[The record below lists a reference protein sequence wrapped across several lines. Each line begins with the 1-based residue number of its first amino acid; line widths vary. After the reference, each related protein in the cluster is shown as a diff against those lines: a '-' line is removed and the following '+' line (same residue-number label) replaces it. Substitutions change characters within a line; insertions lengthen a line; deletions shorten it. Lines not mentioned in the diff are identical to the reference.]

1 MNEDETDPAY
11 YDGIW
16 PYKQKEVIDFD
27 DLGEHRIFAISGN
40 TGAGKTTIFDAI
52 CYVLY
57 GEASGEERSD
67 TSMLRSQFADD
78 NVYTSVELTFQLKGK
93 RYEIKRQLG
102 HKKQGNKTITGH
114 AVELYEVIDEEKVP
128 AVDRFHVTDVN
139 KKVEDLIGLSKHQFS
154 QIVML
159 PQGEFRK
166 LLTSET
172 ENKEEILRRIFKT
185 DRYKLMRELLDQK
198 RKQWKD
204 VLQEKQKER
213 ELYFR
218 NVFKLPIRDGAIL
231 ETLVEQEH
239 VNTHQVVEA
248 LEQETAVYKAE
259 VEQLQVEQDV
269 QTKQLKDAETRFH
282 AAKSVNEKFIDL
294 QQKNEKYNT
303 LQENRTVIE
312 MKETSFKRAEQAK
325 RLLPFEQWHEEAMQN
340 EQKAESLLKQI
351 IAKKEN
357 IMNNFELAQEKYEV
371 VKNKESERE
380 NVKKL
385 VQRLEEL
392 QPIIASL
399 AEKQLNLQNAEIQ
412 IGKLKESMQNL
423 DRQLEEHTNQK
434 QLMTGELQQLEQALE
449 QYVDKVEELT
459 NMREDAKVLKQAYDV
474 WQEKQKFEKEKEA
487 AYSKMQ
493 LAVNA
498 YENMERRWL
507 SEQAG
512 ILALHLHDGES
523 CPVCGSTTH
532 PKKATEQSGAIDEN
546 ELNGLRDKKNIAEK
560 LHVQLEEKWNFYH
573 HQYEQVIEEVKK
585 RGYQSEELVETYSA
599 LVQKG
604 KQLATEVNTLK
615 ASEETRKQI
624 AVKIKSVE
632 EKVDALQKQKREV
645 ETEQHRIEM
654 DCMQLRTSY
663 EHDKKNI
670 PENLQTVQAWKVQF
684 DQAMHELKLM
694 EDEWKKVQ
702 EAYQHWQNENI
713 RIQAEQEGATNQ
725 FESAKLKKEETFTRF
740 MKELEQS
747 GFTDQSTYKEAKLSD
762 AEMELIQKEIQSYY
776 SFLEVLAKQI
786 EELHVELKD
795 KEYMD
800 ITALGEHIKE
810 LEINLDIIKEKR
822 QRAQNAVT
830 YISDLHENIRRIDE
844 QIHEEEKAFQEL
856 VDLYEVMKGDNESRI
871 SFERYILIEYLEQI
885 VQIAN
890 ERLRKLS
897 NGQFYLKRS
906 ERVEKRNR
914 QSGLGLDVYDAYT
927 GQTRDVKTLSGGEKF
942 NASLCLALGMADVIQ
957 AYEGGIS
964 IETMFIDE
972 GFGSLDEESLTK
984 AVDTLI
990 DLQKSGRFIGVIS
1003 HVQELKNA
1011 MPAVLEVTKQKD
1023 GCSQTRFVVK

>member
-1 MNEDETDPAY
+1 MRPLQLIMTAF
-11 YDGIW
+11 G
-16 PYKQKEVIDFD
+16 PYKQREVIDFS
-27 DLGEHRIFAISGN
+27 DLGDHRIFAISGN

-78 NVYTSVELTFQLKGK
+78 NIYTSVELTFQLKGK
-93 RYEIKRQLG
+93 QYEIKRQLG
-102 HKKQGNKTITGH
+102 HKKQGNKTVTGH
-114 AVELYEVIDEEKVP
+114 AVELYEVIGDEKVP
-128 AVDRFHVTDVN
+128 CVDRFHVTDVN

-218 NVFKLPIRDGAIL
+218 NVFKLPVRDDSLL
-231 ETLVEQEH
+231 ETLVQQEH

-248 LEQETAVYKAE
+248 LEQEKNCYEAE
-259 VEQLQVEQDV
+259 VEQLQAQ
-269 QTKQLKDAETRFH
+269 QTLQTQQLKKAEDRFH
-282 AAKSVNEKFIDL
+282 TAKSINEKFKDL
-294 QQKNEKYNT
+294 QQKQEKQAV
-303 LQENRTVIE
+303 LQANREQIE
-312 MKETSFKRAEQAK
+312 TEEQRFKLAEQAK
-325 RLLPFEQWHEEAMQN
+325 RLLPFEQWYEEAVQSEQN
-340 EQKAESLLKQI
+340 AEQLLKQI
-351 IAKKEN
+351 SVKKEKTVKA
-357 IMNNFELAQEKYEV
+357 FELAYEKYEEL
-371 VKNKESERE
+371 KGKESVRE
-380 NVKKL
+380 EGKKT

-399 AEKQLNLQNAEIQ
+399 AEKKSKLQQAELQ
-412 IGKLKESMQNL
+412 SGKLKEGIQKFEK
-423 DRQLEEHTNQK
+423 QLEGQISQK
-434 QLMTGELQQLEQALE
+434 QQIAGELQQLEVALE
-449 QYVDKVEELT
+449 QYVAKVEELT

-474 WQEKQKFEKEKEA
+474 WQEKQKYEQEKEVA
-487 AYSKMQ
+487 NQKMEV
-493 LAVNA
+493 AVKA
-498 YENMERRWL
+498 YEEMEHRWL
-507 SEQAG
+507 NEQAG
-512 ILALHLHDGES
+512 MLALHLHEGES
-523 CPVCGSTTH
+523 CPVCGSIDH
-532 PKKATEQSGAIDEN
+532 PKKATERGDSIDEKQLN
-546 ELNGLRDKKNIAEK
+546 ELREKKTVAEK
-560 LHVQLEEKWNFYH
+560 LHVQVEEKWNFYRL
-573 HQYEQVIEEVKK
+573 QYEQVIDEVVK
-585 RGYQSEELVETYSA
+585 RGYRSEELVETYRT
-599 LVQKG
+599 LVQNG
-604 KQLATEVNTLK
+604 KQLAAEVNTLK
-615 ASEETRKQI
+615 ESEEKRKQL
-624 AVKIKSVE
+624 ALSVKGLE
-632 EKVDALQKQKREV
+632 EKVEELQKQKREAEV
-645 ETEQHRIEM
+645 MQHRTEM
-654 DCMQLRTSY
+654 ECMQLRTSY
-663 EHDKKNI
+663 EHDQQKTH
-670 PENLQTVQAWKVQF
+670 EDLQTLEAWKKQF
-684 DQAMHELKLM
+684 DQAVSTLRFM
-694 EDEWKKVQ
+694 EEEWKKVQ
-702 EAYQHWQNENI
+702 EAYQYWQNENI
-713 RIQAEQEGATNQ
+713 RIQAEYDGALKQ
-725 FESAKLKKEETFTRF
+725 VSHAKEKQEETLLRFTT
-740 MKELEQS
+740 ELEQG
-747 GFTDQSTYKEAKLSD
+747 GFIDQQAYKEAKLTD
-762 AEMELIQKEIQSYY
+762 VEMKHLHEQIQEYY
-776 SFLEVLAKQI
+776 SSLEVLAKQI
-786 EELHVELKD
+786 EELVNELSG
-795 KEYMD
+795 KEWTD
-800 ITALGEHIKE
+800 ITALEEQMKE
-810 LEINLDIIKEKR
+810 LGIQLDITKEKR
-822 QRAQNAVT
+822 QRAQSAVA
-830 YISDLHENIRRIDE
+830 YITDLHENIRRIDE

-984 AVDTLI
+984 AIDALI

-1011 MPAVLEVTKQKD
+1011 MPAVLEVTKQKN
-1023 GCSQTRFVVK
+1023 GCSETRFVVK

>member
-1 MNEDETDPAY
+1 MRPIQLIMTAF
-11 YDGIW
+11 G
-16 PYKQKEVIDFD
+16 PYKQKEVIDFK

-67 TSMLRSQFADD
+67 TNMLRSQFADD
-78 NVYTSVELTFQLKGK
+78 DVYTSVELTFQLKGK
-93 RYEIKRQLG
+93 SYEIKRQLG

-128 AVDRFHVTDVN
+128 CVDRFHVTDVN

-185 DRYKLMRELLDQK
+185 DRYKLMREILDQK

-213 ELYFR
+213 ELYFL
-218 NVFKLPIRDGAIL
+218 NVFKLPIRDGALL

-248 LEQETAVYKAE
+248 LEQETIWYNAE
-259 VEQLQVEQDV
+259 VEQLHLEQNDK
-269 QTKQLKDAETRFH
+269 TKQLKEAEARFH
-282 AAKSVNEKFIDL
+282 AAKAVNEKFKDL
-294 QQKNEKYNT
+294 EQKNEKYSI
-303 LQENRTVIE
+303 LQENRAVIE
-312 MKETSFKRAEQAK
+312 MKEKSFKHAEQAK
-325 RLLPFEQWHEEAMQN
+325 RLLPFEQWYEEAMQY
-340 EQKAESLLKQI
+340 EQQSESLLKQI
-351 IAKKEN
+351 IAKKEH
-357 IMNNFELAQEKYEV
+357 IMNSFALAQEKYEAL
-371 VKNKESERE
+371 KNKASERE
-380 NVKKL
+380 NAKKQ

-399 AEKQLNLQNAEIQ
+399 AEKKLNLQNAEIQ
-412 IGKLKESMQNL
+412 IGKLKEGMQKL
-423 DRQLEEHTNQK
+423 DEQLEAHKNEK
-434 QLMTGELQQLEQALE
+434 QRMSGELQQLEAALE
-449 QYVDKVEELT
+449 QYVAKVEELT

-474 WQEKQKFEKEKEA
+474 WQEKQKYELEKESA
-487 AYSKMQ
+487 FHKMQ
-493 LAVNA
+493 QAVST
-498 YENMERRWL
+498 YENIERRWL

-523 CPVCGSTTH
+523 CPVCGSMDH
-532 PKKATEQSGAIDEN
+532 PKKATEQSNAIDEKELN
-546 ELNGLRDKKNIAEK
+546 ELREKKNIAEK
-560 LHVQLEEKWNFYH
+560 LHVQLEEKWNFYRV
-573 HQYEQVIEEVKK
+573 QYEQVIEEVLK
-585 RGYQSEELVETYSA
+585 RGYRSEELVETYSA

-604 KQLATEVNTLK
+604 KRLAAEVNALK

-624 AVKIKSVE
+624 AVNIKSVE
-632 EKVDALQKQKREV
+632 EKVEELQKQKREV
-645 ETEQHRIEM
+645 ETVQHRTEM
-654 DCMQLRTSY
+654 ECMQLRTSY
-663 EHDKKNI
+663 EHDKQNI
-670 PENLQTVQAWKVQF
+670 PESLQTVQAWKVQF
-684 DQAMHELKLM
+684 DQALQELRLM
-694 EDEWKKVQ
+694 EDEWEKVQ

-713 RIQAEQEGATNQ
+713 RIQAEHDNASNQ
-725 FESAKLKKEETFTRF
+725 FNSAKEKKEETFTRF

-747 GFTDQSTYKEAKLSD
+747 GFTDQLTYKESKLND
-762 AEMELIQKEIQSYY
+762 AEMDKLQQEIQSYY
-776 SFLEVLAKQI
+776 SSLEVLTKQI
-786 EELHVELKD
+786 DELKADLKD

-800 ITALGEHIKE
+800 ISSLDEQVRE
-810 LEINLDIIKEKR
+810 LEISLDIIKEKR
-822 QRAQNAVT
+822 QRAQNAVS
-830 YISDLHENIRRIDE
+830 YITDLHENIKRIDE

-856 VDLYEVMKGDNESRI
+856 VDLYEVMKGDNDSRI

-984 AVDTLI
+984 AVDALI

>member
-1 MNEDETDPAY
+1 MRPIQLIMTAF
-11 YDGIW
+11 G

-218 NVFKLPIRDGAIL
+218 NVFKLPIRDGALL

-248 LEQETAVYKAE
+248 LEQEIAVYKAE

-294 QQKNEKYNT
+294 QQKNEKYNI

-351 IAKKEN
+351 ITKKET
-357 IMNNFELAQEKYEV
+357 IMNNFELAQEKYEA
-371 VKNKESERE
+371 VKNKEPERE
-380 NVKKL
+380 NAKKL

-434 QLMTGELQQLEQALE
+434 QLMSSELQQLERALE

-474 WQEKQKFEKEKEA
+474 WQEKQKFEQEKETA
-487 AYSKMQ
+487 FTKMQ
-493 LAVNA
+493 EAVHA

-523 CPVCGSTTH
+523 CPVCGSTNH
-532 PKKATEQSGAIDEN
+532 PKKATEQSDAIDEK
-546 ELNGLRDKKNIAEK
+546 ELNDLRDKKNIAEK
-560 LHVQLEEKWNFYH
+560 LHVQVEEKWNFYH

-684 DQAMHELKLM
+684 DQAMHELRLM

-713 RIQAEQEGATNQ
+713 RIQAEQEGASTQ
-725 FESAKLKKEETFTRF
+725 FESAKSKKEETFTRF

-747 GFTDQSTYKEAKLSD
+747 GFTNQSTYKEAKLSD
-762 AEMELIQKEIQSYY
+762 AEMEMIQKEIQSYY
-776 SFLEVLAKQI
+776 SSLEVLAKQI
-786 EELHVELKD
+786 EELQGELKD

-800 ITALGEHIKE
+800 ITALGEHIKD

-822 QRAQNAVT
+822 QRAQSAVA

-984 AVDTLI
+984 AVDALI

>member
-1 MNEDETDPAY
+1 M
-11 YDGIW
+11 W

>member
-1 MNEDETDPAY
+1 MRPIQLIMTAF
-11 YDGIW
+11 G
-16 PYKQKEVIDFD
+16 PYKQKEVIDFNN
-27 DLGEHRIFAISGN
+27 LGDHRIFAISGN

-78 NVYTSVELTFQLKGK
+78 NMYTSVELTFQLKGK

-114 AVELYEVIDEEKVP
+114 AVELYEVIGEEKVP

-218 NVFKLPIRDGAIL
+218 NVFKLPIRDGSLL
-231 ETLVEQEH
+231 EILVEQEH
-239 VNTHQVVEA
+239 VNTHQVVEV
-248 LEQETAVYKAE
+248 LEQETDVYKAE
-259 VEQLQVEQDV
+259 VEQLQVEQEV
-269 QTKQLKDAETRFH
+269 QTKQLKDAEIRFH

-294 QQKNEKYNT
+294 QQKNEKYNI

-312 MKETSFKRAEQAK
+312 MKETSFKRAEEAK
-325 RLLPFEQWHEEAMQN
+325 RLLPFEQWYEEAIQN

-351 IAKKEN
+351 IAKKDN
-357 IMNNFELAQEKYEV
+357 ITNSFELAQEKYEA
-371 VKNKESERE
+371 VKNKEPERE
-380 NVKKL
+380 NAKKL

-412 IGKLKESMQNL
+412 VGKLKEGMHNL
-423 DRQLEEHTNQK
+423 ERQLDEHTSQK
-434 QLMTGELQQLEQALE
+434 QQMSGELQQLEQALE

-474 WQEKQKFEKEKEA
+474 WQEKQKFEQEKEA
-487 AYSKMQ
+487 AYNKMQ
-493 LAVNA
+493 MAVNA

-523 CPVCGSTTH
+523 CPVCGSADH
-532 PKKATEQSGAIDEN
+532 PKKATEQSDAIDEK
-546 ELNGLRDKKNIAEK
+546 ELNDLRDKKNVAEK

-573 HQYEQVIEEVKK
+573 LQYEQVIEEVKK
-585 RGYQSEELVETYSA
+585 RGYRSEELAETYSA

-604 KQLATEVNTLK
+604 KQLVTEVNTLK

-624 AVKIKSVE
+624 AVNIKSVE
-632 EKVDALQKQKREV
+632 EKVDALQKQQREV

-654 DCMQLRTSY
+654 ECMQLRTSY

-670 PENLQTVQAWKVQF
+670 PENLQTVQSWKVQF

-694 EDEWKKVQ
+694 EEEWKKVQ

-713 RIQAEQEGATNQ
+713 RIQAEQESASNQ
-725 FESAKLKKEETFTRF
+725 FESTKLKKEETFVRF

-747 GFTDQSTYKEAKLSD
+747 GFTDQSTYKEAKLND
-762 AEMELIQKEIQSYY
+762 AEMEMLQKEIQSYY
-776 SFLEVLAKQI
+776 SSLEVLAKQI
-786 EELHVELKD
+786 EELRAELKD

-800 ITALGEHIKE
+800 ITALGEHIKD

-830 YISDLHENIRRIDE
+830 YISGLHENIRRIDE

-984 AVDTLI
+984 AVDALI

>member
-1 MNEDETDPAY
+1 MRPIQLIMTAF
-11 YDGIW
+11 G

-218 NVFKLPIRDGAIL
+218 NVFKLPIRDGALL

-269 QTKQLKDAETRFH
+269 QTKQLKDAETHFH

-357 IMNNFELAQEKYEV
+357 IMNNFELAQEKYEA
-371 VKNKESERE
+371 VKNKEPERE
-380 NVKKL
+380 NAKKL

-434 QLMTGELQQLEQALE
+434 QLMSGELQQLERALE

-474 WQEKQKFEKEKEA
+474 WQEKQKFEQEKETA
-487 AYSKMQ
+487 FTKMQ
-493 LAVNA
+493 EAVHA
-498 YENMERRWL
+498 YESMERRWL
-507 SEQAG
+507 NEQAG

-523 CPVCGSTTH
+523 CPVCGSTNH
-532 PKKATEQSGAIDEN
+532 PKKATEQSDAIDEK
-546 ELNGLRDKKNIAEK
+546 ELNDLRDKKNIAEK
-560 LHVQLEEKWNFYH
+560 LHVQVEEKWNFYH

-585 RGYQSEELVETYSA
+585 RGYQSEELAETYNA

-624 AVKIKSVE
+624 AVKIKSIE
-632 EKVDALQKQKREV
+632 EKVDALQKQKHEV
-645 ETEQHRIEM
+645 ETEQHRTEM
-654 DCMQLRTSY
+654 ECMQLRTSY
-663 EHDKKNI
+663 DHDKKNI

-684 DQAMHELKLM
+684 DQAMHELRLM

-713 RIQAEQEGATNQ
+713 RIQAEQQGASNQ
-725 FESAKLKKEETFTRF
+725 FESAKLKKEETFARF

-762 AEMELIQKEIQSYY
+762 AEMEMLQKEIQGYY

-786 EELHVELKD
+786 EELHAELKD

-830 YISDLHENIRRIDE
+830 YISDLHENIKRIDE

-984 AVDTLI
+984 AVDALI

>member
-1 MNEDETDPAY
+1 MRPIQLIMTAF
-11 YDGIW
+11 G

-218 NVFKLPIRDGAIL
+218 NVFKLPIRDGALL

-259 VEQLQVEQDV
+259 GEQLQVEQDV

-357 IMNNFELAQEKYEV
+357 IMNNFELAQEKYEA
-371 VKNKESERE
+371 VKNKEPERE
-380 NVKKL
+380 NAKKL

-412 IGKLKESMQNL
+412 LGKLKESMQNL

-434 QLMTGELQQLEQALE
+434 QLMSGELQQLEQALE

-474 WQEKQKFEKEKEA
+474 WQEKQKFEQEKEA

-523 CPVCGSTTH
+523 CPVCGSTNH
-532 PKKATEQSGAIDEN
+532 PKKASEQSDAINEK
-546 ELNGLRDKKNIAEK
+546 ELNDLRDKKNIAEK
-560 LHVQLEEKWNFYH
+560 LHVQVEEKWNFYH
-573 HQYEQVIEEVKK
+573 LQYEQVIEEVKK
-585 RGYQSEELVETYSA
+585 RGYRSEELAETYSA

-604 KQLATEVNTLK
+604 KQLATEVNMLK
-615 ASEETRKQI
+615 ASEETRKQT
-624 AVKIKSVE
+624 AVKIKSIE
-632 EKVDALQKQKREV
+632 EKVDALQKQKHEV

-713 RIQAEQEGATNQ
+713 RIQAEQEGASNQ
-725 FESAKLKKEETFTRF
+725 FESAKSKKEETFTRF

-747 GFTDQSTYKEAKLSD
+747 GFTDQITYKEAKLSD
-762 AEMELIQKEIQSYY
+762 AEMDMLQKEIQSYY
-776 SFLEVLAKQI
+776 SSLEVLAKQI
-786 EELHVELKD
+786 EELHAELKD

-984 AVDTLI
+984 AVDALI

>member
-1 MNEDETDPAY
+1 MTAF
-11 YDGIW
+11 G

-357 IMNNFELAQEKYEV
+357 IMTNFELAQEKYEV

-434 QLMTGELQQLEQALE
+434 QLMTGELQQLERALE

-702 EAYQHWQNENI
+702 EAYQHLQNENI

-776 SFLEVLAKQI
+776 SSLEVLAKQI

-984 AVDTLI
+984 AVDALI

>member
-1 MNEDETDPAY
+1 MRPIQLIMTAF
-11 YDGIW
+11 G
-16 PYKQKEVIDFD
+16 PYKQKEIIDFE

-114 AVELYEVIDEEKVP
+114 AVELYEVIDGENVP

-218 NVFKLPIRDGAIL
+218 NVFKLPIRDGALL
-231 ETLVEQEH
+231 ETLAAQEH

-248 LEQETAVYKAE
+248 LEQETTVYKAE

-303 LQENRTVIE
+303 LQENRAAIE
-312 MKETSFKRAEQAK
+312 RKEKSFKRAEQAK
-325 RLLPFEQWHEEAMQN
+325 RFIPFEQWYEEAMEN

-351 IAKKEN
+351 IVKQEQ
-357 IMNNFELAQEKYEV
+357 IMNSFELAQEKYEV
-371 VKNKESERE
+371 VKNKEAERE
-380 NVKKL
+380 EAKKL

-392 QPIIASL
+392 QAIIESL
-399 AEKQLNLQNAEIQ
+399 AERKLNLQNAEIQ
-412 IGKLKESMQNL
+412 IGKLKESMQKL
-423 DRQLEEHTNQK
+423 DQQLEEHTNQK
-434 QLMTGELQQLEQALE
+434 QRMSDELQQLEQALE
-449 QYVDKVEELT
+449 QYVAKVEELT

-474 WQEKQKFEKEKEA
+474 WQEKQKFEQEKEVA
-487 AYSKMQ
+487 NNKMHV
-493 LAVNA
+493 AVRA

-523 CPVCGSTTH
+523 CPVCGSTSH
-532 PKKATEQSGAIDEN
+532 PQKATEQSNAIDEK
-546 ELNGLRDKKNIAEK
+546 ELNDLRDKKNIAEK
-560 LHVQLEEKWNFYH
+560 FHVQVEEKWNFYRL
-573 HQYEQVIEEVKK
+573 QYEQVIEEVVK
-585 RGYQSEELVETYSA
+585 RGYNSEKLVETYSA

-604 KQLATEVNTLK
+604 KQLAADVNTLK

-624 AVKIKSVE
+624 AANMKSVE
-632 EKVDALQKQKREV
+632 EKIEELQKQKREV
-645 ETEQHRIEM
+645 ETMQHRTEIE
-654 DCMQLRTSY
+654 CMQLRTSY
-663 EHDKKNI
+663 EHDKRNI
-670 PENLQTVQAWKVQF
+670 PENLQTVQAWKSQF
-684 DQAMHELKLM
+684 DQAMHELRLM

-713 RIQAEQEGATNQ
+713 RIQAEQKGASNQ
-725 FESAKLKKEETFTRF
+725 FESAKLKKEETFARF

-747 GFTDQSTYKEAKLSD
+747 GFTDQFTYKEAKLSD
-762 AEMELIQKEIQSYY
+762 AEMEMLQKEIQGYY
-776 SFLEVLAKQI
+776 SSLEVLAKQI
-786 EELHVELKD
+786 EELNSELKD

-800 ITALGEHIKE
+800 ITSLGEHIKE

-984 AVDTLI
+984 AVDALI

>member
-1 MNEDETDPAY
+1 MRPIQLIMTAF
-11 YDGIW
+11 G
-16 PYKQKEVIDFD
+16 PYKQKEVIDFK

-67 TSMLRSQFADD
+67 TNMLRSQFADD

-93 RYEIKRQLG
+93 SYEIKRQLG

-128 AVDRFHVTDVN
+128 CVDRFHVTDVN

-218 NVFKLPIRDGAIL
+218 NVFKLPIRDGALL

-248 LEQETAVYKAE
+248 LEQETIWYNAE
-259 VEQLQVEQDV
+259 VEQLYVEQNDK
-269 QTKQLKDAETRFH
+269 TKQLKEAEARFH
-282 AAKSVNEKFIDL
+282 VAKAVNEKFKDL
-294 QQKNEKYNT
+294 EQKNEKYSI

-312 MKETSFKRAEQAK
+312 MKEKSFKHAEQAK
-325 RLLPFEQWHEEAMQN
+325 RLLPFEQWYEEAMQH
-340 EQKAESLLKQI
+340 EQQSERLLKQI
-351 IAKKEN
+351 ITKKEH
-357 IMNNFELAQEKYEV
+357 IMNSFELAQEKYEAL
-371 VKNKESERE
+371 KNKASERE
-380 NVKKL
+380 NAKKQ

-399 AEKQLNLQNAEIQ
+399 AEKKLNLQNAEIQ
-412 IGKLKESMQNL
+412 IGKLKEGMQKL
-423 DRQLEEHTNQK
+423 DEQLEVHTNEK
-434 QLMTGELQQLEQALE
+434 QRMSGELQQLEAALE
-449 QYVDKVEELT
+449 QYVAKVEELT

-474 WQEKQKFEKEKEA
+474 WQEKQKYEQEKEIA
-487 AYSKMQ
+487 FHKMQ
-493 LAVNA
+493 QAVSA

-523 CPVCGSTTH
+523 CPVCGSMDH
-532 PKKATEQSGAIDEN
+532 PKKATEQSNAIDEKALN
-546 ELNGLRDKKNIAEK
+546 ELREKKNDAEK
-560 LHVQLEEKWNFYH
+560 LHVQLEEKWNFYRV
-573 HQYEQVIEEVKK
+573 QYEQVIEEVLK
-585 RGYQSEELVETYSA
+585 RGYRSEELVETYRA

-604 KQLATEVNTLK
+604 KQLAAEVNALK
-615 ASEETRKQI
+615 ASEETRKKI
-624 AVKIKSVE
+624 AVNIKSVE
-632 EKVDALQKQKREV
+632 EKVEEFQKQKREV
-645 ETEQHRIEM
+645 ETVQHRTEM
-654 DCMQLRTSY
+654 ECMQFRTSY
-663 EHDKKNI
+663 EHDKQNI
-670 PENLQTVQAWKVQF
+670 PESLQTLQAWKVQF
-684 DQAMHELKLM
+684 DQALQELRLM
-694 EDEWKKVQ
+694 EDEWEKVQ
-702 EAYQHWQNENI
+702 EAYQHLQNENI
-713 RIQAEQEGATNQ
+713 RIQAEHDSASNQ
-725 FESAKLKKEETFTRF
+725 FNSAKEKKEETFTRF

-747 GFTDQSTYKEAKLSD
+747 GFTDQLTYKESKLND
-762 AEMELIQKEIQSYY
+762 AEMDKLQQEIQSYY
-776 SFLEVLAKQI
+776 SSLEVLTKQI
-786 EELHVELKD
+786 EELKADLKD

-800 ITALGEHIKE
+800 ISSLDEQVKE

-822 QRAQNAVT
+822 QRAQNAVS
-830 YISDLHENIRRIDE
+830 YITDLHENIKRIDE

-856 VDLYEVMKGDNESRI
+856 VDLYEVMKGDNDSRI

-984 AVDTLI
+984 AVDALI

>member
-1 MNEDETDPAY
+1 MRPLQLIMTAF
-11 YDGIW
+11 G
-16 PYKQKEVIDFD
+16 PYKQREVIDFN
-27 DLGEHRIFAISGN
+27 DLGDHRIFAISGN

-57 GEASGEERSD
+57 GEASGEERND

-78 NVYTSVELTFQLKGK
+78 NVYTIVELTFQLKGK
-93 RYEIKRQLG
+93 QYEIKRQLG
-102 HKKQGNKTITGH
+102 HKKQGNKTVTGH
-114 AVELYEVIDEEKVP
+114 AVELYEIIDDERIP
-128 AVDRFHVTDVN
+128 CVDRFHVTDVN

-204 VLQEKQKER
+204 ILQEKQKER
-213 ELYFR
+213 ELHFH
-218 NVFKLPIRDGAIL
+218 NVFKLPIREGALL

-239 VNTHQVVEA
+239 VNTHQIVEA
-248 LEQETAVYKAE
+248 LEQETNWYKSE
-259 VEQLQVEQDV
+259 VEHLQNEQTT
-269 QTKQLKDAETRFH
+269 QTKQLKEVDVRFH
-282 AAKSVNEKFIDL
+282 AAKSVNEKFQDL
-294 QQKNEKYNT
+294 DRKKEQQT
-303 LQENRTVIE
+303 VLQGNRAQIE
-312 MKETSFKRAEQAK
+312 IKEQSFRRAEQAK
-325 RLLPFEQWHEEAMQN
+325 RLLPFEQWYEEAMQN
-340 EQKAESLLKQI
+340 EQNAESLLKQI
-351 IAKKEN
+351 KAKQEQTVKA
-357 IMNNFELAQEKYEV
+357 FELAQEKYEEL
-371 VKNKESERE
+371 KSKESVRE
-380 NVKKL
+380 EGKKH

-399 AEKQLNLQNAEIQ
+399 AEKKLNLQKVEVQ
-412 IGKLKESMQNL
+412 SGKLKEGIYKLEQ
-423 DRQLEEHTNQK
+423 QLEGQISEKQK
-434 QLMTGELQQLEQALE
+434 MSGELQRLEEALE
-449 QYVDKVEELT
+449 QYVEKVEELT

-474 WQEKQKFEKEKEA
+474 WQEKQKYKQEKEA
-487 AYSKMQ
+487 SYKQMEV
-493 LAVNA
+493 AVQA
-498 YENMERRWL
+498 YETMERRWL
-507 SEQAG
+507 NEQAG
-512 ILALHLHDGES
+512 VLALHLHEGES
-523 CPVCGSTTH
+523 CPVCGSTDH
-532 PKKATEQSGAIDEN
+532 PKKATEQGDAIDEK
-546 ELNGLRDKKNIAEK
+546 ELNERREKKNLAEK
-560 LHVQLEEKWNFYH
+560 SHVQLEEKWNFYRL
-573 HQYEQVIEEVKK
+573 QYEQVIEEVIK
-585 RGYQSEELVETYSA
+585 RGYRSEELVETYRA

-604 KQLATEVNTLK
+604 KQLVAEVNILK

-624 AVKIKSVE
+624 VVNMKSVE
-632 EKVDALQKQKREV
+632 EKVEELQKQKREA
-645 ETEQHRIEM
+645 ETMQHRTEM
-654 DCMQLRTSY
+654 ECMQLRTSY

-670 PENLQTVQAWKVQF
+670 PESLQTVEAWKQQF
-684 DQAMHELKLM
+684 DYAVKELRVM

-713 RIQAEQEGATNQ
+713 RIQAEYDGASKQ
-725 FESAKLKKEETFTRF
+725 LDSVKEKKEETFTRF
-740 MKELEQS
+740 MKELDQGGFANEQA
-747 GFTDQSTYKEAKLSD
+747 YKEAKLTD
-762 AEMELIQKEIQSYY
+762 KEMEQLQQTIQSYY
-776 SFLEVLAKQI
+776 SSLEVLAKQI
-786 EELHVELKD
+786 EELIAELKD
-795 KEYMD
+795 KEYTD
-800 ITALGEHIKE
+800 ITSLEEQIKE
-810 LEINLDIIKEKR
+810 LEIQLDIVKEKR
-822 QRAQNAVT
+822 QRAQNAVS

-914 QSGLGLDVYDAYT
+914 QSGLGLDVYDVYT

-984 AVDTLI
+984 AVDALI

>member
-1 MNEDETDPAY
+1 MRPIQLIMTAF
-11 YDGIW
+11 G

-213 ELYFR
+213 EVYFR

-351 IAKKEN
+351 IAKKEK

-434 QLMTGELQQLEQALE
+434 QLMTGELQQLERALE

-493 LAVNA
+493 LAVYA

-615 ASEETRKQI
+615 ASEETRKQT

-776 SFLEVLAKQI
+776 SSLEVLAKQI

-984 AVDTLI
+984 AVDALI

>member
-1 MNEDETDPAY
+1 MRPIQLIMTAF
-11 YDGIW
+11 G

-204 VLQEKQKER
+204 VLQEKQKEQ
-213 ELYFR
+213 ELHFR
-218 NVFKLPIRDGAIL
+218 NVFKLPIRDGALL

-294 QQKNEKYNT
+294 QQKNEKYNI

-312 MKETSFKRAEQAK
+312 RKETSFKRGEQAK

-357 IMNNFELAQEKYEV
+357 IMSNFELAQGKYEA
-371 VKNKESERE
+371 VKNKEPERE
-380 NVKKL
+380 DAKKL

-392 QPIIASL
+392 QSIIASL
-399 AEKQLNLQNAEIQ
+399 AEKQLNLQNTEIQ

-434 QLMTGELQQLEQALE
+434 QLMSSELQQLERALE
-449 QYVDKVEELT
+449 QYVAKVEELT

-474 WQEKQKFEKEKEA
+474 WQEKQKFEKEKETA
-487 AYSKMQ
+487 FTKMQ
-493 LAVNA
+493 EAVRA

-523 CPVCGSTTH
+523 CPVCGSTNH
-532 PKKATEQSGAIDEN
+532 PKKATEQSDAIDEK
-546 ELNGLRDKKNIAEK
+546 ELNDLRDKKNLAEK

-573 HQYEQVIEEVKK
+573 LQYEQIIVEVKK
-585 RGYQSEELVETYSA
+585 RGYRSEKLDETYSA
-599 LVQKG
+599 LVHKG

-615 ASEETRKQI
+615 ASEETRKQT
-624 AVKIKSVE
+624 AVNIKTVE

-645 ETEQHRIEM
+645 ETEQHRTEM
-654 DCMQLRTSY
+654 ECMQLRTSY
-663 EHDKKNI
+663 DHDKKNI

-684 DQAMHELKLM
+684 DQAMQQLRLM

-713 RIQAEQEGATNQ
+713 RIQAEQEGASTQ
-725 FESAKLKKEETFTRF
+725 FESAKLKKEETFARF

-747 GFTDQSTYKEAKLSD
+747 GFTNQITYKEAKLSD
-762 AEMELIQKEIQSYY
+762 AEMEMLQKEIQSYY
-776 SFLEVLAKQI
+776 SSLEVLAKQI
-786 EELHVELKD
+786 EELQAELKD

-800 ITALGEHIKE
+800 ITALGDHITE
-810 LEINLDIIKEKR
+810 LQINLDIIKEKR

-830 YISDLHENIRRIDE
+830 YIFDLHENIRRIDE

-984 AVDTLI
+984 AVDALI

>member
-1 MNEDETDPAY
+1 MRPIQLIMTAF
-11 YDGIW
+11 G

-213 ELYFR
+213 ELHFR
-218 NVFKLPIRDGAIL
+218 NVFKLPIRDGALL

-312 MKETSFKRAEQAK
+312 MKEASFKRAEQAK

-340 EQKAESLLKQI
+340 EQRAESLLKQI

-357 IMNNFELAQEKYEV
+357 ITKSFELAQEKYEE
-371 VKNKESERE
+371 VKDKEPERE
-380 NVKKL
+380 NAKKL

-399 AEKQLNLQNAEIQ
+399 AEKQLNLQNAEVQ
-412 IGKLKESMQNL
+412 VGKLKASMQNL
-423 DRQLEEHTNQK
+423 EQQLEEHTNQK
-434 QLMTGELQQLEQALE
+434 QLMSSELQQLERALE
-449 QYVDKVEELT
+449 QYVAKVEELT

-474 WQEKQKFEKEKEA
+474 WQEKQKFEKEKETA
-487 AYSKMQ
+487 FTKMQ
-493 LAVNA
+493 EAVRA

-523 CPVCGSTTH
+523 CPVCGSTNH
-532 PKKATEQSGAIDEN
+532 PKKATEQSDAIDEK
-546 ELNGLRDKKNIAEK
+546 ELNDLRDKKNLAEK

-573 HQYEQVIEEVKK
+573 LQYEQIIVEVKK
-585 RGYQSEELVETYSA
+585 RGYRSEKLDETYSA
-599 LVQKG
+599 LVHKG

-615 ASEETRKQI
+615 ASEETRKQT

-684 DQAMHELKLM
+684 DQAMHELRLM

-762 AEMELIQKEIQSYY
+762 AEMESIQKEIQSYY
-776 SFLEVLAKQI
+776 SSLEVLAKQI
-786 EELHVELKD
+786 EELQAELKD

-830 YISDLHENIRRIDE
+830 YISELHENIRHIDE

-984 AVDTLI
+984 AVDALI

-1011 MPAVLEVTKQKD
+1011 MPAVLEVTKQRD

>member
-1 MNEDETDPAY
+1 MRPIQLIMTAF
-11 YDGIW
+11 G

-114 AVELYEVIDEEKVP
+114 AVELYEVIDEEKIP

-218 NVFKLPIRDGAIL
+218 NVFKLPIRDGALL
-231 ETLVEQEH
+231 ETLVEQDH

-248 LEQETAVYKAE
+248 LEQETAAYKAE
-259 VEQLQVEQDV
+259 VEQLQVEQDI

-325 RLLPFEQWHEEAMQN
+325 RLLPFEQWYEEAMQN
-340 EQKAESLLKQI
+340 EQRVESLLKQI

-357 IMNNFELAQEKYEV
+357 ITNNFKLAQEKYEA
-371 VKNKESERE
+371 VKNKEPERE
-380 NVKKL
+380 NAKKL

-399 AEKQLNLQNAEIQ
+399 AEKQLNLQNAEVQ
-412 IGKLKESMQNL
+412 VGKLKVSMQNL
-423 DRQLEEHTNQK
+423 EQQLEVHTNHK
-434 QLMTGELQQLEQALE
+434 QLMSDELQQLERALE
-449 QYVDKVEELT
+449 QYVAKVEELT

-487 AYSKMQ
+487 AYNNMQ
-493 LAVNA
+493 SAVNA

-532 PKKATEQSGAIDEN
+532 PKKTTEQSDAIDEKV
-546 ELNGLRDKKNIAEK
+546 LNDLRDKKNIAEK
-560 LHVQLEEKWNFYH
+560 LFVQLEEKWNFYH
-573 HQYEQVIEEVKK
+573 LQYEQVIEEVKK
-585 RGYQSEELVETYSA
+585 RGYRSEELAETYSA

-615 ASEETRKQI
+615 ASEETRKQT
-624 AVKIKSVE
+624 AAKIKSIE
-632 EKVDALQKQKREV
+632 EKVDALQKQKHEV

-713 RIQAEQEGATNQ
+713 RIQAEQEGASNQ
-725 FESAKLKKEETFTRF
+725 FESAKSKKEETFTRF

-747 GFTDQSTYKEAKLSD
+747 GFTDQITYKEAKLSD
-762 AEMELIQKEIQSYY
+762 AEMDMLQKEIQSYY
-776 SFLEVLAKQI
+776 SSLEVLAKQI
-786 EELHVELKD
+786 EELHAELKD

-822 QRAQNAVT
+822 QRSQNAVT

-984 AVDTLI
+984 AVDALI

>member
-1 MNEDETDPAY
+1 MRPIQLIMTAF
-11 YDGIW
+11 G
-16 PYKQKEVIDFD
+16 PYKQKEVIDFK

-67 TSMLRSQFADD
+67 TNMLRSQFADD
-78 NVYTSVELTFQLKGK
+78 DVYTSVELTFQLKGK
-93 RYEIKRQLG
+93 SYEIKRQLG

-128 AVDRFHVTDVN
+128 CVDRFHVTDVN

-185 DRYKLMRELLDQK
+185 DRYKLMREILDQK

-218 NVFKLPIRDGAIL
+218 NVFKLPIRDGALL

-248 LEQETAVYKAE
+248 LEQETNWYNAE
-259 VEQLQVEQDV
+259 VEQLHLEQNDK
-269 QTKQLKDAETRFH
+269 TKQLKEAEARFH
-282 AAKSVNEKFIDL
+282 AAKAVNEKFKDL
-294 QQKNEKYNT
+294 EQKNEKYNI
-303 LQENRTVIE
+303 LQENRAVIE
-312 MKETSFKRAEQAK
+312 MKEKSFKHAEQAK
-325 RLLPFEQWHEEAMQN
+325 RLLPFEQWHEEAMQY
-340 EQKAESLLKQI
+340 EQQSESLLKQI
-351 IAKKEN
+351 IAKKEH
-357 IMNNFELAQEKYEV
+357 IMNSFALAQEKYEAL
-371 VKNKESERE
+371 KNKASERE
-380 NVKKL
+380 NAKKQ

-399 AEKQLNLQNAEIQ
+399 AEKKLNLQNAEIH
-412 IGKLKESMQNL
+412 IGKLKEGMQKL
-423 DRQLEEHTNQK
+423 DEQLEAHKNEK
-434 QLMTGELQQLEQALE
+434 QRMSGELQQLEAALE
-449 QYVDKVEELT
+449 QYVAKVEELT

-474 WQEKQKFEKEKEA
+474 WQEKQKYELEKESA
-487 AYSKMQ
+487 FHKMQ
-493 LAVNA
+493 QAVST

-523 CPVCGSTTH
+523 CPVCGSMDH
-532 PKKATEQSGAIDEN
+532 PKKATEQSNAIDEKELN
-546 ELNGLRDKKNIAEK
+546 ELREKKTIAEK
-560 LHVQLEEKWNFYH
+560 LHVQLEEKWNFYRV
-573 HQYEQVIEEVKK
+573 QYEQVIEEVLK
-585 RGYQSEELVETYSA
+585 RGYRSEELVETYSA

-604 KQLATEVNTLK
+604 KQLAAEVNALK
-615 ASEETRKQI
+615 ASEETRKQM
-624 AVKIKSVE
+624 AVNIKSVE
-632 EKVDALQKQKREV
+632 EKVEELQKQKREV
-645 ETEQHRIEM
+645 ETVQHRTEM
-654 DCMQLRTSY
+654 ECMQLRTSY
-663 EHDKKNI
+663 EHDKQNI
-670 PENLQTVQAWKVQF
+670 PESLQTVQAWKVQF
-684 DQAMHELKLM
+684 DQALRELRLM
-694 EDEWKKVQ
+694 EDEWEKVQ

-713 RIQAEQEGATNQ
+713 RIQAEHDNASNQ
-725 FESAKLKKEETFTRF
+725 FNSAKEKKEETFTRF

-747 GFTDQSTYKEAKLSD
+747 GFTDQLTYKESKLND
-762 AEMELIQKEIQSYY
+762 AEMDKLQQEIQSYY
-776 SFLEVLAKQI
+776 SSLEVLTKQI
-786 EELHVELKD
+786 EELKADLKD

-800 ITALGEHIKE
+800 ISSLDEQVKE
-810 LEINLDIIKEKR
+810 LEISLDIIKEKR
-822 QRAQNAVT
+822 QRAQNAVS
-830 YISDLHENIRRIDE
+830 YITDLHENIKRIDE

-856 VDLYEVMKGDNESRI
+856 VDLYEVMKGDNDSRI

-984 AVDTLI
+984 AVDALI

-1003 HVQELKNA
+1003 HVQELKNE

>member
-1 MNEDETDPAY
+1 MRPIQLIMTAF
-11 YDGIW
+11 G
-16 PYKQKEVIDFD
+16 PYKQKEVIDFK

-67 TSMLRSQFADD
+67 TNMLRSQFADD
-78 NVYTSVELTFQLKGK
+78 DVYTSVELTFQLKGK
-93 RYEIKRQLG
+93 SYEIKRQLG

-128 AVDRFHVTDVN
+128 CVDRFHVTDVN

-185 DRYKLMRELLDQK
+185 DRYKLMREILDQK

-218 NVFKLPIRDGAIL
+218 NVFKLPIRNGALL

-248 LEQETAVYKAE
+248 LEQETIWYNAE
-259 VEQLQVEQDV
+259 VEQLHLEQNDK
-269 QTKQLKDAETRFH
+269 TKQLKEAEARFH
-282 AAKSVNEKFIDL
+282 AAKAVNEKFKDL
-294 QQKNEKYNT
+294 EQKNEKYST
-303 LQENRTVIE
+303 LQENRAVIE
-312 MKETSFKRAEQAK
+312 MKEKSFKHAEQAK
-325 RLLPFEQWHEEAMQN
+325 RLLPFEQWYEEAMQH
-340 EQKAESLLKQI
+340 EQQSESLLKQI
-351 IAKKEN
+351 IAKKEH
-357 IMNNFELAQEKYEV
+357 IMNSFALAQEKYEAL
-371 VKNKESERE
+371 KNKASERE
-380 NVKKL
+380 NAKKQ

-399 AEKQLNLQNAEIQ
+399 AEKKLNLQNAEIQ
-412 IGKLKESMQNL
+412 IGKLKEGMQKL
-423 DRQLEEHTNQK
+423 DEQLEAHTNEK
-434 QLMTGELQQLEQALE
+434 QRMSGELQQLEVALE
-449 QYVDKVEELT
+449 QYVAKVEELT

-474 WQEKQKFEKEKEA
+474 WQEKQKYEQEKEIA
-487 AYSKMQ
+487 FHKMQ
-493 LAVNA
+493 LAVSA
-498 YENMERRWL
+498 YEDMERRWL

-523 CPVCGSTTH
+523 CPVCGSMDH
-532 PKKATEQSGAIDEN
+532 PKKATEQSNAIDEK
-546 ELNGLRDKKNIAEK
+546 ELNGLREKKNVAEK
-560 LHVQLEEKWNFYH
+560 SHVQLEEKWNFYRV
-573 HQYEQVIEEVKK
+573 QYEQVIEEVLK
-585 RGYQSEELVETYSA
+585 RGYRAEELVETYRA

-604 KQLATEVNTLK
+604 KQLAADVNALK

-624 AVKIKSVE
+624 AVNIKSVE
-632 EKVDALQKQKREV
+632 EKVEELQKQKREV
-645 ETEQHRIEM
+645 ETMQHRTEM
-654 DCMQLRTSY
+654 ECMQLRTSY
-663 EHDKKNI
+663 EHDKQNI
-670 PENLQTVQAWKVQF
+670 PESLQTVQAWKVQF
-684 DQAMHELKLM
+684 DQALQELRFM
-694 EDEWKKVQ
+694 EDEWEKVQ

-713 RIQAEQEGATNQ
+713 RIQAEHDSASNQ
-725 FESAKLKKEETFTRF
+725 FNGAKEKKEETFTRF

-747 GFTDQSTYKEAKLSD
+747 GFTDQLTYTESKLND
-762 AEMELIQKEIQSYY
+762 AEMDKLQQEIRSYY
-776 SFLEVLAKQI
+776 SSLEVLTKQI
-786 EELHVELKD
+786 EELKAELKD

-800 ITALGEHIKE
+800 ISSLDEQVKE
-810 LEINLDIIKEKR
+810 LEIHLDIIKEKR
-822 QRAQNAVT
+822 QRAQNAVS
-830 YISDLHENIRRIDE
+830 YITDLHENIKRIDE

-856 VDLYEVMKGDNESRI
+856 VDLYEVMKGDNDSRI

-984 AVDTLI
+984 AVDALI

>member
-1 MNEDETDPAY
+1 MRPIQLIMTAF
-11 YDGIW
+11 G

-114 AVELYEVIDEEKVP
+114 AVELYEVIDEEKIP

-218 NVFKLPIRDGAIL
+218 NVFKLPIRDGALL

-294 QQKNEKYNT
+294 QQKNEKYNN
-303 LQENRTVIE
+303 LQENRSVIE
-312 MKETSFKRAEQAK
+312 MKEISFKRAEQAK
-325 RLLPFEQWHEEAMQN
+325 RLLPFEQWHEEAMEN

-357 IMNNFELAQEKYEV
+357 IMNNFELAQEKYEAI
-371 VKNKESERE
+371 KNKEPERE
-380 NVKKL
+380 NAKKL

-412 IGKLKESMQNL
+412 LGKLKESMQNL

-434 QLMTGELQQLEQALE
+434 QLMSGELQQLERALE
-449 QYVDKVEELT
+449 RYVDKVEELT

-474 WQEKQKFEKEKEA
+474 WQEKQKFEQEKETA
-487 AYSKMQ
+487 FTKMQ
-493 LAVNA
+493 ETVRA

-523 CPVCGSTTH
+523 CPVCGSTNH
-532 PKKATEQSGAIDEN
+532 PKKASEQSDAINEK
-546 ELNGLRDKKNIAEK
+546 ELNDLRDKKNIAEK
-560 LHVQLEEKWNFYH
+560 LHVQVEEKWNFYH
-573 HQYEQVIEEVKK
+573 LQYEQVIEEVMK
-585 RGYQSEELVETYSA
+585 RGYQSEELAETYSA

-615 ASEETRKQI
+615 ASEETRKHT
-624 AVKIKSVE
+624 AVKIKSIE
-632 EKVDALQKQKREV
+632 EKVDALQKQKHEV

-713 RIQAEQEGATNQ
+713 RIQAEQEGASNQ
-725 FESAKLKKEETFTRF
+725 FESAKSKKEETFTRF
-740 MKELEQS
+740 MRELEQS
-747 GFTDQSTYKEAKLSD
+747 GFTDQITYKEAKLSD
-762 AEMELIQKEIQSYY
+762 AEMDMLQKEIQSYY
-776 SFLEVLAKQI
+776 SSLEVLAKQI
-786 EELHVELKD
+786 EELHAELKD

-800 ITALGEHIKE
+800 ITTLGEHIKE

-984 AVDTLI
+984 AVDALI

>member
-1 MNEDETDPAY
+1 MRPIQLIMTAF
-11 YDGIW
+11 G
-16 PYKQKEVIDFD
+16 PYKQKEVIDFK

-67 TSMLRSQFADD
+67 TNMLRSQFADD
-78 NVYTSVELTFQLKGK
+78 DVYTSVELTFQLKGK
-93 RYEIKRQLG
+93 SYEIKRQLG

-128 AVDRFHVTDVN
+128 CVDRFHVTDVN

-185 DRYKLMRELLDQK
+185 DRYKLMREILDQK

-218 NVFKLPIRDGAIL
+218 NVFKLPIRDGALL

-248 LEQETAVYKAE
+248 LEQETNWYNAE
-259 VEQLQVEQDV
+259 VEQLHLEQNDK
-269 QTKQLKDAETRFH
+269 TKQLKEAEARFH
-282 AAKSVNEKFIDL
+282 AAKAVNVKFKDL
-294 QQKNEKYNT
+294 EQKNEKYSI
-303 LQENRTVIE
+303 LQENRAVIE
-312 MKETSFKRAEQAK
+312 MKEKSFKHAEQAK
-325 RLLPFEQWHEEAMQN
+325 RLLPFEQWHEEAMQY
-340 EQKAESLLKQI
+340 EQQSESLLKQI
-351 IAKKEN
+351 IAKKEH
-357 IMNNFELAQEKYEV
+357 IMNSFALAQEKYEAL
-371 VKNKESERE
+371 KNKASERE
-380 NVKKL
+380 NAKKQ

-399 AEKQLNLQNAEIQ
+399 AEKKLNLQNAEIQ
-412 IGKLKESMQNL
+412 IGKLKEGMQKL
-423 DRQLEEHTNQK
+423 DEQLEAHKNEK
-434 QLMTGELQQLEQALE
+434 QRMSGELQQLEAALE
-449 QYVDKVEELT
+449 QYVAKVEELT

-474 WQEKQKFEKEKEA
+474 WQEKQKYELEKESA
-487 AYSKMQ
+487 FHKMQ
-493 LAVNA
+493 QAVST

-523 CPVCGSTTH
+523 CPVCGSMDH
-532 PKKATEQSGAIDEN
+532 PKKATEQSNAIDEKELN
-546 ELNGLRDKKNIAEK
+546 ELREKKTIAEK
-560 LHVQLEEKWNFYH
+560 LHVQLEEKWNFYRV
-573 HQYEQVIEEVKK
+573 QYEQVIEEVLK
-585 RGYQSEELVETYSA
+585 RGYRSEELVETYSA

-604 KQLATEVNTLK
+604 KQLAAEVNALK

-624 AVKIKSVE
+624 AVNIKSVE
-632 EKVDALQKQKREV
+632 EKVEELQKQKREV
-645 ETEQHRIEM
+645 ETVQHRTEM
-654 DCMQLRTSY
+654 ECMQLRTSY
-663 EHDKKNI
+663 EHDKQNI
-670 PENLQTVQAWKVQF
+670 PESLQTVQAWKVQF
-684 DQAMHELKLM
+684 DQALQELRLM
-694 EDEWKKVQ
+694 EDEWEKVQ

-713 RIQAEQEGATNQ
+713 RIQAEHDNASNQ
-725 FESAKLKKEETFTRF
+725 FNSAKEKKEETFTRF

-747 GFTDQSTYKEAKLSD
+747 GFTDQLTYKESKLND
-762 AEMELIQKEIQSYY
+762 DEMDKLQQEIQSYY
-776 SFLEVLAKQI
+776 SSLEVLTKQI
-786 EELHVELKD
+786 EELKADLKD

-800 ITALGEHIKE
+800 ISSLDEQVKE
-810 LEINLDIIKEKR
+810 LEISLDIIKEKR
-822 QRAQNAVT
+822 QRAQNAVS
-830 YISDLHENIRRIDE
+830 YITDLHENIKRIDE

-856 VDLYEVMKGDNESRI
+856 VDLYEVMKGDNDSRI

-984 AVDTLI
+984 AVDALI

-1023 GCSQTRFVVK
+1023 GCSQTKFVVK

>member
-1 MNEDETDPAY
+1 MRPIQLIMTAF
-11 YDGIW
+11 G

-27 DLGEHRIFAISGN
+27 NLGEHRIFAISGN

-248 LEQETAVYKAE
+248 LEQETVVYKAE

-434 QLMTGELQQLEQALE
+434 QLMTGELQQLELALE

-684 DQAMHELKLM
+684 EQAMHELKLM

-776 SFLEVLAKQI
+776 SSLEVLAKQI

>member
-1 MNEDETDPAY
+1 MRPIQLIMTAF
-11 YDGIW
+11 G

-78 NVYTSVELTFQLKGK
+78 NTYTSVELTFQLKGK

-213 ELYFR
+213 ELHFR
-218 NVFKLPIRDGAIL
+218 NVFKLPIRDGALL

-312 MKETSFKRAEQAK
+312 MKEASFKRAEQAK
-325 RLLPFEQWHEEAMQN
+325 RLLPFEQWYEEAMQN
-340 EQKAESLLKQI
+340 EQKAQSLLKQI

-357 IMNNFELAQEKYEV
+357 ILSNFELAQGKYEA
-371 VKNKESERE
+371 VKNKEPERE
-380 NVKKL
+380 DAKKL

-392 QPIIASL
+392 QSIIALL

-412 IGKLKESMQNL
+412 IGKLKESMQNF

-434 QLMTGELQQLEQALE
+434 QLMSSELQQLERALE
-449 QYVDKVEELT
+449 QYVAKVEELT

-474 WQEKQKFEKEKEA
+474 WQEKQKFEKEKETA
-487 AYSKMQ
+487 FTKMQ
-493 LAVNA
+493 EAVRA

-523 CPVCGSTTH
+523 CPVCGSTNH
-532 PKKATEQSGAIDEN
+532 PKKATEQSDAIDEK
-546 ELNGLRDKKNIAEK
+546 ELNDLRDKKNLAEK
-560 LHVQLEEKWNFYH
+560 LHVQLDEKWNFYH
-573 HQYEQVIEEVKK
+573 LQYEQIIVEVKK
-585 RGYQSEELVETYSA
+585 RGYRSEKLDETYSA
-599 LVQKG
+599 LVHKG

-615 ASEETRKQI
+615 ASEETRKQT

-684 DQAMHELKLM
+684 DQAMHELRLM

-713 RIQAEQEGATNQ
+713 RIQAEQEGAINQ

-747 GFTDQSTYKEAKLSD
+747 GFTNQSTYKEAKLSD

-776 SFLEVLAKQI
+776 SSLEVLAKQI
-786 EELHVELKD
+786 EELHAEVKD

-800 ITALGEHIKE
+800 ITVLGEHIQE

-830 YISDLHENIRRIDE
+830 YISDLHENIKRIDE

-984 AVDTLI
+984 AVDALI

-1023 GCSQTRFVVK
+1023 GCSETRFVVK

>member
-1 MNEDETDPAY
+1 MRPLQLIMTAF
-11 YDGIW
+11 G
-16 PYKQKEVIDFD
+16 PYKQQEVIDFN
-27 DLGEHRIFAISGN
+27 DLGDHRIFAISGN

-93 RYEIKRQLG
+93 QYEIKRQLG
-102 HKKQGNKTITGH
+102 HKKQGNKTVTGH
-114 AVELYEVIDEEKVP
+114 AVELYEVIGDEKIP
-128 AVDRFHVTDVN
+128 CVDRFHVTDVN

-218 NVFKLPIRDGAIL
+218 NVFKLPVRDGSLL
-231 ETLVEQEH
+231 ETLVQQEH

-248 LEQETAVYKAE
+248 LEQETGCYEAE
-259 VEQLQVEQDV
+259 VEQLQTQ
-269 QTKQLKDAETRFH
+269 QIGQAQQLKEVEVRFH
-282 AAKSVNEKFIDL
+282 AAKSVNEKFKDL
-294 QQKNEKYNT
+294 EQKQEQQEALQANREQIEIEEK
-303 LQENRTVIE
+303 R
-312 MKETSFKRAEQAK
+312 FKLAEQAK
-325 RLLPFEQWHEEAMQN
+325 RLVPFEQWYEEAMQS
-340 EQKAESLLKQI
+340 EQNAEQLLKQI
-351 IAKKEN
+351 FAKKEKTVES
-357 IMNNFELAQEKYEV
+357 FRLAQEKYEEL
-371 VKNKESERE
+371 KGKESVRE
-380 NVKKL
+380 EAKKD

-392 QPIIASL
+392 ESIIASL
-399 AEKQLNLQNAEIQ
+399 AEKKSNLQKVEIQ
-412 IGKLKESMQNL
+412 REKLNEGIHKFEH
-423 DRQLEEHTNQK
+423 QLEGQTSQK
-434 QLMTGELQQLEQALE
+434 QQVAGELQQLEAALE
-449 QYVDKVEELT
+449 QYVTKVEELT
-459 NMREDAKVLKQAYDV
+459 NMREDAKILKQAYDV
-474 WQEKQKFEKEKEA
+474 WNEKQKYEKEKE
-487 AYSKMQ
+487 SSSQK
-493 LAVNA
+493 VEIVVKA
-498 YENMERRWL
+498 YEEMEQLWL
-507 SEQAG
+507 NEQAG
-512 ILALHLHDGES
+512 MLAQHLHDGES

-532 PKKATEQSGAIDEN
+532 PNKATERGDSIDEQQLN
-546 ELNGLRDKKNIAEK
+546 ELREKKTVAEK
-560 LHVQLEEKWNFYH
+560 LHMQVAEKWNFYRA
-573 HQYEQVIEEVKK
+573 QYEQVIEEVAN
-585 RGYQSEELVETYSA
+585 RGYRSEELAETYRT

-604 KQLATEVNTLK
+604 KQLVAEVNALK
-615 ASEETRKQI
+615 ESEEKRKQL
-624 AVKIKSVE
+624 ASSLKGFEQQVE
-632 EKVDALQKQKREV
+632 ELQKQKHEAEAMLHR
-645 ETEQHRIEM
+645 TELECIE
-654 DCMQLRTSY
+654 LRTSY
-663 EHDKKNI
+663 EHDQQKI
-670 PENLQTVQAWKVQF
+670 PESLQTLEAWKKQF
-684 DQAMHELKLM
+684 QHAVSTLRFM

-702 EAYQHWQNENI
+702 EVYQHWQNENI
-713 RIQAEQEGATNQ
+713 RVQAEHDGVVKQVTQTKE
-725 FESAKLKKEETFTRF
+725 KKEETLLRF
-740 MKELEQS
+740 MTELQQG
-747 GFTDQSTYKEAKLSD
+747 GFINQQAYTEAKLTD
-762 AEMELIQKEIQSYY
+762 VEIKHLQEHIKEYY
-776 SFLEVLAKQI
+776 SSLEVVAKQI
-786 EELHVELKD
+786 EELTNELAG
-795 KEYMD
+795 KEWTD
-800 ITALGEHIKE
+800 ITVLEEQMKE
-810 LEINLDIIKEKR
+810 LEIQLDITKEKR
-822 QRAQNAVT
+822 QRAQNAVA
-830 YISDLHENIRRIDE
+830 YISDLHDNIKRIDE

-984 AVDTLI
+984 AVDALI

>member
-1 MNEDETDPAY
+1 MRPIQLIMTAF
-11 YDGIW
+11 G

-399 AEKQLNLQNAEIQ
+399 AEKQLNLQNAEMQ

-434 QLMTGELQQLEQALE
+434 QLMTGELQQLERALE

-702 EAYQHWQNENI
+702 EAYQHLQNENI

-776 SFLEVLAKQI
+776 SSLEVLAKQI

-984 AVDTLI
+984 AVDALI

>member
-1 MNEDETDPAY
+1 MRPIQLIMTAF
-11 YDGIW
+11 G
-16 PYKQKEVIDFD
+16 PYKQKEVIDFK

-67 TSMLRSQFADD
+67 TNMLRSQFADD
-78 NVYTSVELTFQLKGK
+78 DVYTSVELTFQLKGK
-93 RYEIKRQLG
+93 SYEIKRQLG

-128 AVDRFHVTDVN
+128 CVDRFHVTDVN

-185 DRYKLMRELLDQK
+185 DRYKLMREILDQK

-218 NVFKLPIRDGAIL
+218 NVFKLPIRDGALL

-248 LEQETAVYKAE
+248 LEQETNWYNAE
-259 VEQLQVEQDV
+259 VEQLHLEQNDK
-269 QTKQLKDAETRFH
+269 TKQLKEAEARFH
-282 AAKSVNEKFIDL
+282 AAKAVNEKFKDL
-294 QQKNEKYNT
+294 EQKNEKYSI
-303 LQENRTVIE
+303 LQENRAVIE
-312 MKETSFKRAEQAK
+312 MKEKSFKHAEQAK
-325 RLLPFEQWHEEAMQN
+325 RLLPFEQWHEEAMQY
-340 EQKAESLLKQI
+340 EQQSESLLKQI
-351 IAKKEN
+351 IAKKEH
-357 IMNNFELAQEKYEV
+357 IMNSFALAQEKYEAL
-371 VKNKESERE
+371 KNKASERE
-380 NVKKL
+380 NAKKQ

-399 AEKQLNLQNAEIQ
+399 AEKKLNLQNAEIH
-412 IGKLKESMQNL
+412 IGKLKEGMQKL
-423 DRQLEEHTNQK
+423 DEQLEAYKNEK
-434 QLMTGELQQLEQALE
+434 QRMSGELQQLEAALE
-449 QYVDKVEELT
+449 QYVAKVEELT

-474 WQEKQKFEKEKEA
+474 WQEKQKYELEKESA
-487 AYSKMQ
+487 FHKMQ
-493 LAVNA
+493 QAVST

-523 CPVCGSTTH
+523 CPVCGSMDH
-532 PKKATEQSGAIDEN
+532 PKKATEQSNAIDEKELN
-546 ELNGLRDKKNIAEK
+546 ELREKKTIAEK
-560 LHVQLEEKWNFYH
+560 LHVQLEEKWNFYRV
-573 HQYEQVIEEVKK
+573 QYEQVIEEVLK
-585 RGYQSEELVETYSA
+585 RGYRSEELVETYSA

-604 KQLATEVNTLK
+604 KQLAAEVNALK

-624 AVKIKSVE
+624 AVNIKSVE
-632 EKVDALQKQKREV
+632 EKVEELQKQKREV
-645 ETEQHRIEM
+645 ETVQHRTEM
-654 DCMQLRTSY
+654 ECMQLRTSY
-663 EHDKKNI
+663 EHDKQNI
-670 PENLQTVQAWKVQF
+670 PESLQTVQAWKVQF
-684 DQAMHELKLM
+684 DQALQELRLM
-694 EDEWKKVQ
+694 EDEWEKVQ

-713 RIQAEQEGATNQ
+713 RIQAEHDNASNQ
-725 FESAKLKKEETFTRF
+725 FNSAKEKKEETFTRF

-747 GFTDQSTYKEAKLSD
+747 GFTDQLTYKESKLND
-762 AEMELIQKEIQSYY
+762 AEMDKLQQEIQSYY
-776 SFLEVLAKQI
+776 SSLEVLTKQI
-786 EELHVELKD
+786 EELKADLKD

-800 ITALGEHIKE
+800 ISSLDEQVKE
-810 LEINLDIIKEKR
+810 LEISLDIIKEKR
-822 QRAQNAVT
+822 QRAQNAVS
-830 YISDLHENIRRIDE
+830 YITDLHENIKRIDE

-856 VDLYEVMKGDNESRI
+856 VDLYEVMKGDNDSRI

-984 AVDTLI
+984 AVDALI

>member
-1 MNEDETDPAY
+1 MRPIQLIMTAF
-11 YDGIW
+11 G

-615 ASEETRKQI
+615 TSEETRKQI

>member
-1 MNEDETDPAY
+1 MRPIQLIMTAF
-11 YDGIW
+11 G
-16 PYKQKEVIDFD
+16 PYKQKEIIDFE

-114 AVELYEVIDEEKVP
+114 AVELYEVIDGENVP

-218 NVFKLPIRDGAIL
+218 NVFKLPIRDGALL
-231 ETLVEQEH
+231 ETLVAQEH

-248 LEQETAVYKAE
+248 LEQETTVYKAE

-303 LQENRTVIE
+303 LQENRAAIE
-312 MKETSFKRAEQAK
+312 RKEKSFKRAEQAK
-325 RLLPFEQWHEEAMQN
+325 RLLPFEQWYEEAMEN
-340 EQKAESLLKQI
+340 EQKAESMLKQI
-351 IAKKEN
+351 IVKQEQ
-357 IMNNFELAQEKYEV
+357 IMNSFELAQEKYEV
-371 VKNKESERE
+371 VKNKEAERE
-380 NVKKL
+380 EAKKL

-392 QPIIASL
+392 QAIIESL
-399 AEKQLNLQNAEIQ
+399 AERKLNLQNAEIQ
-412 IGKLKESMQNL
+412 IGKLKESMQKL
-423 DRQLEEHTNQK
+423 DQQLEEHTNQK
-434 QLMTGELQQLEQALE
+434 QRMSDELQQLEQALE
-449 QYVDKVEELT
+449 QYVAKVEELT

-474 WQEKQKFEKEKEA
+474 WQEKQKFEQEKEA
-487 AYSKMQ
+487 VNNKMQ
-493 LAVNA
+493 VAVRA

-523 CPVCGSTTH
+523 CPVCGSTSH
-532 PKKATEQSGAIDEN
+532 PQKATEQSNAIDEK
-546 ELNGLRDKKNIAEK
+546 ELNDLRDKKNIAEK
-560 LHVQLEEKWNFYH
+560 FHVQVEEKWNFYRL
-573 HQYEQVIEEVKK
+573 QYEQVIEEVVK
-585 RGYQSEELVETYSA
+585 RGYNSEKLVETYSA

-604 KQLATEVNTLK
+604 KQLAADVNTLK

-624 AVKIKSVE
+624 AANMKSVE
-632 EKVDALQKQKREV
+632 EKIEELQKQKREV
-645 ETEQHRIEM
+645 ETMQHRTEM
-654 DCMQLRTSY
+654 ECMQLRTSY
-663 EHDKKNI
+663 EHDKRNI
-670 PENLQTVQAWKVQF
+670 PESLQTVQAWEAQF
-684 DQAMHELKLM
+684 NQAMQELRLM

-713 RIQAEQEGATNQ
+713 RIQAEQKGASNQ
-725 FESAKLKKEETFTRF
+725 FESAKLKKEETFARF

-747 GFTDQSTYKEAKLSD
+747 GFTDQFTYKEAKLSD
-762 AEMELIQKEIQSYY
+762 AEMEMLQKEIQGYY
-776 SFLEVLAKQI
+776 SSLEVLAKQI
-786 EELHVELKD
+786 EELNAELKD

-800 ITALGEHIKE
+800 ITSLGEHIKD

-984 AVDTLI
+984 AVDALI

>member
-1 MNEDETDPAY
+1 MRPIQLIMTAF
-11 YDGIW
+11 G
-16 PYKQKEVIDFD
+16 PYKQKEVIDFK

-67 TSMLRSQFADD
+67 TNMLRSQFADD
-78 NVYTSVELTFQLKGK
+78 DVYTSVELTFQLKGK
-93 RYEIKRQLG
+93 SYEIKRQLG

-128 AVDRFHVTDVN
+128 CVDRFHVTDVN

-185 DRYKLMRELLDQK
+185 DRYKLMREILDQK

-218 NVFKLPIRDGAIL
+218 NVFKLPIRDGALL
-231 ETLVEQEH
+231 EALVEQEH

-248 LEQETAVYKAE
+248 LEQETIWYNAE
-259 VEQLQVEQDV
+259 VEQLHLEQNDK
-269 QTKQLKDAETRFH
+269 TKQLKEAEERFH
-282 AAKSVNEKFIDL
+282 AAKAVNEKFKDL
-294 QQKNEKYNT
+294 EQKNEKYSI
-303 LQENRTVIE
+303 LQENHAVIE
-312 MKETSFKRAEQAK
+312 MKEKSFKHAEQAK
-325 RLLPFEQWHEEAMQN
+325 RLLPFEQWHEEAMQY
-340 EQKAESLLKQI
+340 EQQSESLLKQI
-351 IAKKEN
+351 IAKKEH
-357 IMNNFELAQEKYEV
+357 IMNSFALAQEKYEAL
-371 VKNKESERE
+371 KNKASERE
-380 NVKKL
+380 NAKKQ

-399 AEKQLNLQNAEIQ
+399 AEKKLNLQNAEIH
-412 IGKLKESMQNL
+412 IGKLKEGMQKL
-423 DRQLEEHTNQK
+423 DEQLEAHKNEK
-434 QLMTGELQQLEQALE
+434 QRMSGELQQLEAALE
-449 QYVDKVEELT
+449 QYVAKVEELT

-474 WQEKQKFEKEKEA
+474 WQEKQKYELEKESA
-487 AYSKMQ
+487 FHKMQ
-493 LAVNA
+493 QAVST

-523 CPVCGSTTH
+523 CPVCGSMDH
-532 PKKATEQSGAIDEN
+532 PKKATEQSNAIDEKELN
-546 ELNGLRDKKNIAEK
+546 ELREKKNIAEK
-560 LHVQLEEKWNFYH
+560 LHVQLEEKWNFYRV
-573 HQYEQVIEEVKK
+573 QYEQVIEEVLK
-585 RGYQSEELVETYSA
+585 RGYRSEELVETYSA

-604 KQLATEVNTLK
+604 KQLAAEVNALK

-624 AVKIKSVE
+624 AVNIKSVE
-632 EKVDALQKQKREV
+632 EKVEELQKQKREV
-645 ETEQHRIEM
+645 ETVQHRTEM
-654 DCMQLRTSY
+654 ECMQLRTSY
-663 EHDKKNI
+663 EHDKQNI
-670 PENLQTVQAWKVQF
+670 PESLQTVQAWKVQF
-684 DQAMHELKLM
+684 DQALQELRLM
-694 EDEWKKVQ
+694 EDEWEKVQ

-713 RIQAEQEGATNQ
+713 RIQAEHDNASNQ
-725 FESAKLKKEETFTRF
+725 FNSAKEKKEETFTRF

-747 GFTDQSTYKEAKLSD
+747 GFTDQLTYKESKLND
-762 AEMELIQKEIQSYY
+762 AEMDKLQQEIQSYY
-776 SFLEVLAKQI
+776 SSLEVLTKQI
-786 EELHVELKD
+786 EELKADLKD

-800 ITALGEHIKE
+800 ISSLDEQVKE
-810 LEINLDIIKEKR
+810 LEISLDIIKEKR
-822 QRAQNAVT
+822 QRAQNAVS
-830 YISDLHENIRRIDE
+830 YITDLHENIKRIDE

-856 VDLYEVMKGDNESRI
+856 VDLYEVMKGDNDSRI

-984 AVDTLI
+984 AVDALI

>member
-1 MNEDETDPAY
+1 MRPIQLIMTAF
-11 YDGIW
+11 G

-114 AVELYEVIDEEKVP
+114 AVELYEVIDEEKIP

-218 NVFKLPIRDGAIL
+218 NVFKLPIRDGALL
-231 ETLVEQEH
+231 ETLAEQEH

-303 LQENRTVIE
+303 LQENRSVIE
-312 MKETSFKRAEQAK
+312 MKEISFKRAEQAK
-325 RLLPFEQWHEEAMQN
+325 RLLPFEQWHEEAMEN
-340 EQKAESLLKQI
+340 EQKSESLLKQI

-357 IMNNFELAQEKYEV
+357 IMNNFELAQEKYEA
-371 VKNKESERE
+371 VKNKEPERE
-380 NVKKL
+380 NAKKL

-412 IGKLKESMQNL
+412 LGKLKESMQNL

-434 QLMTGELQQLEQALE
+434 QLMSGELQQLERALE
-449 QYVDKVEELT
+449 RYVDKVEELT

-474 WQEKQKFEKEKEA
+474 WQEKQKFEQEKETA
-487 AYSKMQ
+487 FTKMQ
-493 LAVNA
+493 ETVRA

-523 CPVCGSTTH
+523 CPVCGSTNH
-532 PKKATEQSGAIDEN
+532 PKKASEQSDAINEK
-546 ELNGLRDKKNIAEK
+546 ELNDLRDKKNIAEK
-560 LHVQLEEKWNFYH
+560 LHVQVEEKWNFYH
-573 HQYEQVIEEVKK
+573 LQYEQIIEEVKK

-615 ASEETRKQI
+615 ASEETRKQT
-624 AVKIKSVE
+624 AVKIKSIE
-632 EKVDALQKQKREV
+632 EKVDALQKQKHEV

-713 RIQAEQEGATNQ
+713 RIQAEQEGASNQ

-747 GFTDQSTYKEAKLSD
+747 GFTNQITYKEAKLSD
-762 AEMELIQKEIQSYY
+762 AEMDMLQKEIQSYY
-776 SFLEVLAKQI
+776 SSLEVLAKQI
-786 EELHVELKD
+786 EELHAELKD

-984 AVDTLI
+984 AVDALI

>member
-1 MNEDETDPAY
+1 MRPIQLIMTAF
-11 YDGIW
+11 G

-213 ELYFR
+213 ELHFR
-218 NVFKLPIRDGAIL
+218 NVFKLPIRDGALL

-312 MKETSFKRAEQAK
+312 MKEASFKRAEQAK

-340 EQKAESLLKQI
+340 EQRAESLLKQI
-351 IAKKEN
+351 IAKKDN
-357 IMNNFELAQEKYEV
+357 IMRNFELAQGKYEA
-371 VKNKESERE
+371 VKNKEPERE
-380 NVKKL
+380 DAKKL

-392 QPIIASL
+392 QSIIASL

-434 QLMTGELQQLEQALE
+434 QLMSSELQQLERALE
-449 QYVDKVEELT
+449 QYVAKVEELT

-474 WQEKQKFEKEKEA
+474 WQEKQKFEQEKEV

-493 LAVNA
+493 LAVSA
-498 YENMERRWL
+498 YESIERRWL

-523 CPVCGSTTH
+523 CPVCGSTNH
-532 PKKATEQSGAIDEN
+532 PKKATEQSDAIDEK
-546 ELNGLRDKKNIAEK
+546 ELNDLRDKKNLAEK

-573 HQYEQVIEEVKK
+573 LQYEQIIVEVKK
-585 RGYQSEELVETYSA
+585 RGYRSEKLDETYSA
-599 LVQKG
+599 LVHKG

-615 ASEETRKQI
+615 ASEETRKQTT
-624 AVKIKSVE
+624 VNIKSVE

-684 DQAMHELKLM
+684 DQAMHELRLM

-713 RIQAEQEGATNQ
+713 RIQAEQEGASTQ

-740 MKELEQS
+740 VKELEQS

-762 AEMELIQKEIQSYY
+762 AEMEIIQKEIQSYY
-776 SFLEVLAKQI
+776 SSLEVLAKQI
-786 EELHVELKD
+786 EELHAELKD

-800 ITALGEHIKE
+800 ITALGEHIQE

-830 YISDLHENIRRIDE
+830 YISDLHENIKRIDE

-984 AVDTLI
+984 AVDALI

>member
-1 MNEDETDPAY
+1 MRPLQLIMTAF
-11 YDGIW
+11 G
-16 PYKQKEVIDFD
+16 PYKQREVIDFS
-27 DLGEHRIFAISGN
+27 DLGDHRIFAISGN

-78 NVYTSVELTFQLKGK
+78 NIYTSVELTFQLKGK
-93 RYEIKRQLG
+93 QYEIKRQLG
-102 HKKQGNKTITGH
+102 HKKQGNKTVTGY
-114 AVELYEVIDEEKVP
+114 AVELYEVIGDEKVP
-128 AVDRFHVTDVN
+128 CVDRFHVTDVN

-218 NVFKLPIRDGAIL
+218 NVFKLPVRDDSLL
-231 ETLVEQEH
+231 ETLVQQEH

-248 LEQETAVYKAE
+248 LEQEKNCYEAE
-259 VEQLQVEQDV
+259 VEQLQAQ
-269 QTKQLKDAETRFH
+269 QTLQTQQLKKTEDRFH
-282 AAKSVNEKFIDL
+282 TAKSINEKFKDL
-294 QQKNEKYNT
+294 QQKQEKQAV
-303 LQENRTVIE
+303 LQANREQIE
-312 MKETSFKRAEQAK
+312 TEEQRFKLAEQAK
-325 RLLPFEQWHEEAMQN
+325 RLLPFEQWYEEAVQSEQN
-340 EQKAESLLKQI
+340 AEQLLKQI
-351 IAKKEN
+351 SVKKEKTVKA
-357 IMNNFELAQEKYEV
+357 FELAYEKYEEL
-371 VKNKESERE
+371 KGKESVRE
-380 NVKKL
+380 EGKKT

-399 AEKQLNLQNAEIQ
+399 AEKKSKLQQAELQ
-412 IGKLKESMQNL
+412 SGKLKEGIQKFEK
-423 DRQLEEHTNQK
+423 QLEGQISQK
-434 QLMTGELQQLEQALE
+434 QQIAGELQQLEVALE
-449 QYVDKVEELT
+449 QYVAKVEELT

-474 WQEKQKFEKEKEA
+474 WQEKQKYEQEKEVA
-487 AYSKMQ
+487 NQKMEV
-493 LAVNA
+493 AVKA
-498 YENMERRWL
+498 YEEMEHRWL
-507 SEQAG
+507 NEQAG
-512 ILALHLHDGES
+512 MLALHLHEGES
-523 CPVCGSTTH
+523 CPVCGSIDH
-532 PKKATEQSGAIDEN
+532 PKKATERGDSIDEKQLN
-546 ELNGLRDKKNIAEK
+546 ELREKKTVAEK
-560 LHVQLEEKWNFYH
+560 LHVQVEEKWNFYRL
-573 HQYEQVIEEVKK
+573 QYEQVIDEVVK
-585 RGYQSEELVETYSA
+585 RGYRSEELVETYRT
-599 LVQKG
+599 LVQNG
-604 KQLATEVNTLK
+604 KQLAAEVNTLK
-615 ASEETRKQI
+615 ESEEKRKQL
-624 AVKIKSVE
+624 ALSVKGLE
-632 EKVDALQKQKREV
+632 EKVEELQKQKREAEV
-645 ETEQHRIEM
+645 MQHRTEM
-654 DCMQLRTSY
+654 ECMQLRTSY
-663 EHDKKNI
+663 EHDQQKTH
-670 PENLQTVQAWKVQF
+670 EDLQTLEAWKKQF
-684 DQAMHELKLM
+684 DQAVSTLRFM
-694 EDEWKKVQ
+694 EEEWKKVQ

-713 RIQAEQEGATNQ
+713 RIQAEYDGALKQ
-725 FESAKLKKEETFTRF
+725 VSHAKEKQEETLLRFTT
-740 MKELEQS
+740 ELEQG
-747 GFTDQSTYKEAKLSD
+747 GFIDQQAYKEAKLTD
-762 AEMELIQKEIQSYY
+762 VEMKHLHEQIQEYY
-776 SFLEVLAKQI
+776 SSLEVLAKQI
-786 EELHVELKD
+786 EELVNELSG
-795 KEYMD
+795 KEWTD
-800 ITALGEHIKE
+800 ITALEEQMKE
-810 LEINLDIIKEKR
+810 LGIQLDITKEKR
-822 QRAQNAVT
+822 QRAQSAVA
-830 YISDLHENIRRIDE
+830 YITDLHENIRRIDE

-984 AVDTLI
+984 AIDALI

-1011 MPAVLEVTKQKD
+1011 MPAVLEVTKQKN
-1023 GCSQTRFVVK
+1023 GCSETRFVVK

>member
-1 MNEDETDPAY
+1 MRPLQLIMTAF
-11 YDGIW
+11 G
-16 PYKQKEVIDFD
+16 PYKQREVIDFS
-27 DLGEHRIFAISGN
+27 DLGDHRIFAISGN

-78 NVYTSVELTFQLKGK
+78 NIYTSVELTFRLKGK
-93 RYEIKRQLG
+93 QYEIKRQLG
-102 HKKQGNKTITGH
+102 HKKQGNKTVTGH
-114 AVELYEVIDEEKVP
+114 AVELYEVIGDEKVP
-128 AVDRFHVTDVN
+128 CVDRFHVTDVN

-218 NVFKLPIRDGAIL
+218 NVFKLPVRDDSLL
-231 ETLVEQEH
+231 ETLVQQEH

-248 LEQETAVYKAE
+248 LEQEKNCYEAE
-259 VEQLQVEQDV
+259 VEQLQAQ
-269 QTKQLKDAETRFH
+269 QTLQTQQLKKAEDRFH
-282 AAKSVNEKFIDL
+282 TAKSINEKFKDL
-294 QQKNEKYNT
+294 QQKQEKQAV
-303 LQENRTVIE
+303 LQANREQIE
-312 MKETSFKRAEQAK
+312 TEEQRFKLAEQAK
-325 RLLPFEQWHEEAMQN
+325 RLLPFEQWYEEAVQSEQN
-340 EQKAESLLKQI
+340 AEQLLKQI
-351 IAKKEN
+351 SVKKEKTVKA
-357 IMNNFELAQEKYEV
+357 FELAYEKYEEL
-371 VKNKESERE
+371 KGKESVRE
-380 NVKKL
+380 EGKKT

-399 AEKQLNLQNAEIQ
+399 AEKKSKLQQAELQ
-412 IGKLKESMQNL
+412 SGKLKEGIQKFEK
-423 DRQLEEHTNQK
+423 QLEGQISQK
-434 QLMTGELQQLEQALE
+434 QQIAGELQQLEVALE
-449 QYVDKVEELT
+449 QYVAKVEELT

-474 WQEKQKFEKEKEA
+474 WQEKQKYEQEKEVA
-487 AYSKMQ
+487 NQKMEV
-493 LAVNA
+493 AVKA
-498 YENMERRWL
+498 YEEMEHRWL
-507 SEQAG
+507 NEQAG
-512 ILALHLHDGES
+512 MLALHLHEGES
-523 CPVCGSTTH
+523 CPVCGSIDH
-532 PKKATEQSGAIDEN
+532 PKKATERGDSIDEKQLN
-546 ELNGLRDKKNIAEK
+546 ELREKKTVAEK
-560 LHVQLEEKWNFYH
+560 LHVQVEEKWNFYRL
-573 HQYEQVIEEVKK
+573 QYEQVIDEVVK
-585 RGYQSEELVETYSA
+585 RGYRSEELVETYRT
-599 LVQKG
+599 LVQNG
-604 KQLATEVNTLK
+604 KQLAAEVNTLK
-615 ASEETRKQI
+615 ESEEKRKQL
-624 AVKIKSVE
+624 ALSVKGLE
-632 EKVDALQKQKREV
+632 EKVEELQKQKREAEV
-645 ETEQHRIEM
+645 MQHRTEM
-654 DCMQLRTSY
+654 ECMQLRTSY
-663 EHDKKNI
+663 EHDQQKTH
-670 PENLQTVQAWKVQF
+670 EDLQTLEAWKKQF
-684 DQAMHELKLM
+684 DQAVSTLRFM
-694 EDEWKKVQ
+694 EEEWKKVQ
-702 EAYQHWQNENI
+702 EAYQYWQNENI
-713 RIQAEQEGATNQ
+713 RIQAEYGGALKQ
-725 FESAKLKKEETFTRF
+725 VSHAKEKQEETLLRFTT
-740 MKELEQS
+740 ELEQG
-747 GFTDQSTYKEAKLSD
+747 GFIDQQAYKEAKLTD
-762 AEMELIQKEIQSYY
+762 VEMKHLHEQIQEYY
-776 SFLEVLAKQI
+776 SSLEVLAKQI
-786 EELHVELKD
+786 EELVNELSG
-795 KEYMD
+795 KEWTD
-800 ITALGEHIKE
+800 ITALEEQMKE
-810 LEINLDIIKEKR
+810 LGIQLDITKEKR
-822 QRAQNAVT
+822 QRAQSAVA
-830 YISDLHENIRRIDE
+830 YITDLHENIRRIDE

-984 AVDTLI
+984 AIDALI

-1011 MPAVLEVTKQKD
+1011 MPAVLEVTKQKN
-1023 GCSQTRFVVK
+1023 GCSETRFVVK

>member
-1 MNEDETDPAY
+1 MRPIQLIMTAF
-11 YDGIW
+11 G

-198 RKQWKD
+198 RKQWKN

-218 NVFKLPIRDGAIL
+218 NVFKLPIRDGALL

-248 LEQETAVYKAE
+248 LEQETVVYKAE

-371 VKNKESERE
+371 VKNKEPERE
-380 NVKKL
+380 NAKKL

-399 AEKQLNLQNAEIQ
+399 AEKQLNLQNAEMQ
-412 IGKLKESMQNL
+412 IVKLKESMQNF

-434 QLMTGELQQLEQALE
+434 QLMSGELQQLERALE

-523 CPVCGSTTH
+523 CPVCGSTNH

-546 ELNGLRDKKNIAEK
+546 ELNDLRDKKNIAEK
-560 LHVQLEEKWNFYH
+560 LHVQIEEKWNFYH
-573 HQYEQVIEEVKK
+573 LQYEQVIEEVKK
-585 RGYQSEELVETYSA
+585 RGYHSEELVETYSA

-615 ASEETRKQI
+615 VSEETRKQT

-654 DCMQLRTSY
+654 NCMQLRTSY

-684 DQAMHELKLM
+684 DQAMHELRLM

-713 RIQAEQEGATNQ
+713 RIQAEQEGTTNQ

-762 AEMELIQKEIQSYY
+762 AEMEMIQKEIQSYY
-776 SFLEVLAKQI
+776 SSLEVLAKQI
-786 EELHVELKD
+786 EELHAELKD

-822 QRAQNAVT
+822 QRAQNVVT

-984 AVDTLI
+984 AVDALI

>member
-1 MNEDETDPAY
+1 MRPIQLIMTAF
-11 YDGIW
+11 G

-213 ELYFR
+213 ELHFR
-218 NVFKLPIRDGAIL
+218 NVFKLPIRDGALL

-312 MKETSFKRAEQAK
+312 MKEASFKRAEQAK

-340 EQKAESLLKQI
+340 EQRAESLLKQI

-357 IMNNFELAQEKYEV
+357 IMSNFELAQGKYEA
-371 VKNKESERE
+371 VKNKEPERE
-380 NVKKL
+380 DAKKL

-392 QPIIASL
+392 QSIIASL

-412 IGKLKESMQNL
+412 IGKFKESMQNF

-434 QLMTGELQQLEQALE
+434 QLMSSELQQLERALE
-449 QYVDKVEELT
+449 QYVAKVEELT
-459 NMREDAKVLKQAYDV
+459 NMREDAKILKQAYDV
-474 WQEKQKFEKEKEA
+474 WQEKQKFEKEKETA
-487 AYSKMQ
+487 FTKMQ
-493 LAVNA
+493 EAVRA

-523 CPVCGSTTH
+523 CPVCGSKNH
-532 PKKATEQSGAIDEN
+532 PKKATEQSDAIDEK
-546 ELNGLRDKKNIAEK
+546 ELNDLRDKKNIAEK
-560 LHVQLEEKWNFYH
+560 LHVQVEEKWNFYRL
-573 HQYEQVIEEVKK
+573 QYEQVIEEVVK
-585 RGYQSEELVETYSA
+585 RGYNSEELAETYSA

-604 KQLATEVNTLK
+604 KQLAADVNSLK
-615 ASEETRKQI
+615 VSEETRKQT
-624 AVKIKSVE
+624 AVKIKNVE

-684 DQAMHELKLM
+684 DQAMHELRLM

-702 EAYQHWQNENI
+702 EAYQHWQNENV
-713 RIQAEQEGATNQ
+713 RIQAEQEGASNQ
-725 FESAKLKKEETFTRF
+725 FESAKSKKEETFTRF
-740 MKELEQS
+740 MRELEQS

-762 AEMELIQKEIQSYY
+762 AEMEMLQKEIQGYY
-776 SFLEVLAKQI
+776 SSLEVLAKQI
-786 EELHVELKD
+786 EELHAELKD

-830 YISDLHENIRRIDE
+830 YISDLHENIKRIDE

-984 AVDTLI
+984 AVDALI